1 MISHEQECCTEH
13 KHVITAVVII
23 LFYFNK
29 EMFFHCL
36 CVSETSFLQTHQ
48 MGWFAEQTHWTAIS
62 ASPGTA
68 NNTIIAVVVLEMN
81 PVKYELE
88 RAEFC

>member
-1 MISHEQECCTEH
+1 MIPHEQECCTEH

-29 EMFFHCL
+29 EMYFHCL

-48 MGWFAEQTHWTAIS
+48 MG
-62 ASPGTA
+62 
-68 NNTIIAVVVLEMN
+68 
-81 PVKYELE
+81 
-88 RAEFC
+88 